1 MGGEVSKPAKW
12 GKITWGW
19 QYDNDTGNIR
29 GVVVVKG

>member
-19 QYDNDTGNIR
+19 QYDNDIGNI
-29 GVVVVKG
+29 GS